1 MEAVNFPER
10 LLNGDWNCTSGN
22 CFYIAPHI
30 TAKIT
35 NFIVSTKCLKNLK
48 LPHITAKI
56 TYSIL
61 STGQKIASHYC
72 KNGKFHIFHPLPR
85 KPLLQK
91 LPILYFPPIGQK
103 TITAKITNFIFTAQ
117 CQEKHDCKN
126 HQFYISCPDPRK
138 NYQFYISRPVPRKS
152 SNLSQLTVCLRVSG
166 EKKRKEE
173 ANPNILKQSRST
185 NNSKNIEFMIKMWSL
200 VFQLDLE
207 MSYDKRQANA

>member
-1 MEAVNFPER
+1 MHLWE
-10 LLNGDWNCTSGN
+10 LLLYCTSHN
-22 CFYIAPHI
+22 CENYQFYSFYKMP
-30 TAKIT
+30 KK
-35 NFIVSTKCLKNLK
+35 S
-48 LPHITAKI
+48 
-56 TYSIL
+56 
-61 STGQKIASHYC
+61 QIASHYC
-72 KNGKFHIFHPLPR
+72 KNYLFYTFHWPKNR
-85 KPLLQK
+85 VTLLQK
-91 LPILYFPPIGQK
+91 WQISYFPPIAQK